1 MSLKKLLLKTSIT
14 RKVYLYYN
22 LYIRNKA
29 HKKRNSYS
37 QWGEDQIIKDF
48 FKDKKKGFYIDIG
61 CFHPIMYSNTC
72 WLFNN
77 GWNGINIDLS
87 QTAIDCFNIVRPGD
101 HNFCAAISNTIE
113 EKDLFIDHDFSPVNT
128 IQKSFYDSASKN
140 IAFKNLIKKKIVT
153 KQFNDIVKKITNMPK
168 INFLN
173 IDCEGHDYNV
183 LSSIDLN
190 KYEPELICIET
201 HEVNMETREVSNKGA
216 DLYNNINDLLK
227 KYQYKVLK
235 RCGPS
240 TFFSK
245 QVFN

>member
-14 RKVYLYYN
+14 RKIYLYYN

-29 HKKRNSYS
+29 YKKRNSYS
-37 QWGEDQIIKDF
+37 QWGEDLIIKDF

-61 CFHPIMYSNTC
+61 SFHPIMYSNTC

-77 GWNGINIDLS
+77 GWNGINIDLN
-87 QTAIDCFNIVRPGD
+87 QTSIDLFNIIRSSD
-101 HNFCAAISNTIE
+101 YNFCAGISNNIE
-113 EKDLFIDHDFSPVNT
+113 EKDLFIDHDFSPINT

-153 KQFNDIVKKITNMPK
+153 KKFSDIIKKVTNLPK

-173 IDCEGHDYNV
+173 IDCEGSDYNV

-190 KYEPELICIET
+190 KYIPELICIET
-201 HEVNMETREVSNKGA
+201 HEVNKDKREINNKQTH
-216 DLYNNINDLLK
+216 LYNNITELLK
-227 KYQYKVLK
+227 KNHYKIFK

-240 TFFSK
+240 TIFIK
-245 QVFN
+245 

>member
-14 RKVYLYYN
+14 RKIYLYYN

-61 CFHPIMYSNTC
+61 CYHPIMYSNTC

-77 GWNGINIDLS
+77 GWNGINIDLN
-87 QTAIDCFNIVRPGD
+87 QTSIDLFNMTRPND
-101 HNFCAAISNTIE
+101 YNFCAAISNNIE

-128 IQKSFYDSASKN
+128 IQKSFYDSANKN
-140 IAFKNLIKKKIVT
+140 LAFKNLIKKKMVT
-153 KQFNDIVKKITNMPK
+153 KQFSDIIKKVTNLPK
-168 INFLN
+168 ISFLN

-190 KYEPELICIET
+190 KYSPELICIET
-201 HEVNMETREVSNKGA
+201 HEINMETREVNNKQTQ
-216 DLYNNINDLLK
+216 LCNDIIELLK
-227 KYQYKVLK
+227 KYHYKVFK

-240 TFFSK
+240 TFFTK
-245 QVFN
+245 